1 MAMGP
6 RRNLSTGP
14 PAACSEQ
21 KGGRSWGASGGAGI
35 GPLLLTSQ
43 RGTRAGGGGGCPR
56 AARVPESALSW
67 KARPLCHSSLHRLV
81 ENLHGGPLGGPRG
94 TCPKATPTPRRLAA
108 LRVWGPVWTCGVTWF
123 LLADVSRFQTSKRLF
138 TAYLMSLKGASA
150 AEEGCC
156 SFSPGPGLPA
166 DRAQAGQGCR
176 LAEATVS
183 GDREL
188 PPNSAQGCMV
198 RTGLTAWLF
207 LGLGSPLGSSVGQML
222 GASERDRPSKL
233 MSCLAWNS
241 WTHRP

>member
-1 MAMGP
+1 MGRAWP
-6 RRNLSTGP
+6 WDPGETFLPGLPQLVLSRKE
-14 PAACSEQ
+14 A
-21 KGGRSWGASGGAGI
+21 GAG
-35 GPLLLTSQ
+35 GLLEGLELALCSSPP
-43 RGTRAGGGGGCPR
+43 RGARARGVGGCPR

-138 TAYLMSLKGASA
+138 TAYFMSLKGASA

-188 PPNSAQGCMV
+188 PPNSTQGCMV
-198 RTGLTAWLF
+198 RTGLTA
-207 LGLGSPLGSSVGQML
+207 
-222 GASERDRPSKL
+222 
-233 MSCLAWNS
+233 
-241 WTHRP
+241 